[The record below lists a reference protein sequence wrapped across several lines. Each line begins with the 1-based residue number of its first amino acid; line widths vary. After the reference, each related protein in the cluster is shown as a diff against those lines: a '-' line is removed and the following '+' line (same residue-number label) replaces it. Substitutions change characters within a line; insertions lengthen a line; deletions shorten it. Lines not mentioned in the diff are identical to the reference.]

1 MTTKNTKTEKAS
13 AKAEFAQ
20 HTPGEWELRGGKR
33 EGGPNVLPRWAL
45 YVEEFPDTAGQT
57 GCGIVSYSCNTF
69 AYLHASEADARLM
82 VSAPDLLA
90 ALLNI
95 EANLTGKDCPD
106 DRISDSLR
114 RAKAAIARAEGR
126 QP

>member
-1 MTTKNTKTEKAS
+1 MTTKNTTEKAS

-90 ALLNI
+90 A
-95 EANLTGKDCPD
+95 
-106 DRISDSLR
+106 
-114 RAKAAIARAEGR
+114 AKAWESARNDGGISMADLYETAWQKTQTAIARAEGR